1 MRLKKLTLQAFGPFK
16 DKVVIDF
23 ENKKIDK
30 GLLLISGDTG
40 AGKTTIFDAICYA
53 LYGQT
58 SGETRTANSLRS
70 DWASPDIDTFVD
82 LEFYYK
88 NKLYEVRRSP
98 EYSRRKKSGDGETKQ
113 APTAEINLDGRI
125 VTKVTD
131 VTKKIEQ
138 LIGLDYKQFRQVAM
152 LSQGEFTKFLLA
164 SSEEKTTIF
173 RKIFGTEFYDLLQN
187 KLKSNRLIKEEEIKR
202 VKDKIDTEKKNL
214 ELIIDVFGL
223 SNEET
228 IITLKS
234 KIKEDNDTVLLTKA
248 GRDKKNEERTKLS
261 TELTNLNK
269 INKDITTYQKAREDL
284 DKLLLSN
291 PNIKTEKEKYD
302 YNVKVANTITNLLD
316 GLNKDSKSLKDKK
329 TKETQNKKDL
339 ETKKK
344 EYKEKEEQFKKLD
357 NYSKEVDSLNKEI
370 NDLIN
375 KNKDY
380 DSYLNKITE
389 LNNAEKEYKIM
400 CDCYDKQNTLY
411 ESMKRKYYLN
421 ISIEI
426 ADTLIDGEECP
437 VCGSK
442 EHPKKAIAIE
452 CEYTREDLEHAEKQL
467 KNIDGLRKTN
477 EATIEQV
484 RKAIKEYN
492 IQENVDVSLEK
503 NKNIELLDKKKK
515 EKSDL
520 DNEFKKLSDEKQK
533 LSSDIKSDEDNI
545 KIFDDDIKILE
556 ENIKNYNIRL
566 DNTYNDNN
574 TNYED
579 YMSKK
584 LDRYDLSELKSKIE
598 KFDNTKIDLES
609 TIKILEKE
617 VKDKKVVDVSEKEK
631 QLATINEE
639 YKNLDD
645 MYTKLNASLEKLKS
659 STSKIEKYLEEN
671 KKIQNEYDV
680 IKVLSD
686 TANGSLTGKQRITFE
701 NYVQSYFM
709 QAVLVEANKRLIKMT
724 DSRYELK
731 RKEIESKLNV
741 KTGLDF
747 SIFDSY
753 TGKERD
759 VASLSGGEKF
769 KASLALALGLSDAI
783 SNNRGGIK
791 IDSLFIDEGFGSLDS
806 ESLNQA
812 LNILS
817 DLSGNDK
824 LVGVISHVS
833 ELMSRIDNKIL
844 VNKTNTGSI
853 VNIEANN

>member
-1 MRLKKLTLQAFGPFK
+1 MQLKKLTLQAFGPFK

-70 DWASPDIDTFVD
+70 DWASPDIDTFVE

-88 NKLYEVRRSP
+88 NKLYQVRRSP
-98 EYSRRKKSGDGETKQ
+98 EYNRKRKNGDGETRQ

-125 VTKVTD
+125 ITKVTD
-131 VTKKIEQ
+131 VTKEIEK

-173 RKIFGTEFYDLLQN
+173 RKIFGTEFYDILQT
-187 KLKSNRLIKEEEIKR
+187 KLKANMLFKKTDIERI
-202 VKDKIDTEKKNL
+202 KDKIDTEKKNL
-214 ELIIDVFGL
+214 ESIIDVFGL
-223 SNEET
+223 SNDET
-228 IITLKS
+228 IKTLND

-248 GRDKKNEERTKLS
+248 ARDKKNDEKIKLS
-261 TELTNLNK
+261 TELANLIK
-269 INKDITTYQKAREDL
+269 LNKDILTYQKAKEEL

-291 PNIKTEKEKYD
+291 SNIEEEKEKYE
-302 YNVKVANTITNLLD
+302 YNIKIATFITNLLE
-316 GLNKDSKSLKDKK
+316 GLDKDNKSLEDKKNKDND
-329 TKETQNKKDL
+329 NKKNL
-339 ETKKK
+339 EIKRK
-344 EYKEKEEQFKKLD
+344 EYNEREEQFKKLD
-357 NYSKEVDSLNKEI
+357 NYSKDVDKLNTEI
-370 NDLIN
+370 NDLLS
-375 KNKDY
+375 KSKDY
-380 DSYLNKITE
+380 DNYLNKVNE
-389 LNNAEKEYKIM
+389 LNKSLKEYEVISNG
-400 CDCYDKQNTLY
+400 YEKQNTLY
-411 ESMKRKYYLN
+411 EYMRKEYYLN
-421 ISIEI
+421 ISVEI
-426 ADTLIDGEECP
+426 AETLVDGEECP

-442 EHPKKAIAIE
+442 NHPKKAIATQ
-452 CEYTREDLEHAEKQL
+452 CEYTKEDLEIAEKQL
-467 KNIDGLRKTN
+467 KTIDNLRKAN
-477 EATIEQV
+477 EASIEQI
-484 RKAIKEYN
+484 RKIISEFN
-492 IQENVDVSLEK
+492 ISEKVDITLEK
-503 NKNIELLDKKKK
+503 HKINELLVNKKNEK
-515 EKSDL
+515 EIL
-520 DNEFKKLSDEKQK
+520 DNEFKKVSLDKQK
-533 LSSDIKSDEDNI
+533 LASEIKSLEDNI
-545 KIFDDDIKILE
+545 EIYSDDIKILE
-556 ENIKNYNIRL
+556 ENIKNYKIKL
-566 DNTYNDNN
+566 DRMYEENN
-574 TNYED
+574 TNYDD
-579 YMSKK
+579 YISKK
-584 LDRYDLSELKSKIE
+584 LDKYQLGELRTKIE
-598 KFDNTKIDLES
+598 FFDNTKKELES
-609 TIKILEKE
+609 TIKILELE
-617 VKDKKVVDVSEKEK
+617 VKDKKIVDVSEKEK
-631 QLATINEE
+631 NLNVIIEE
-639 YKNLDD
+639 YKKFDD
-645 MYTKLNASLEKLKS
+645 LYTSLNASLEKLKF
-659 STSKIEKYLEEN
+659 STRNIEKYLEDS
-671 KKIQNEYDV
+671 KKIQNEYNIV
-680 IKVLSD
+680 KVLSD
-686 TANGSLTGKQRITFE
+686 TANGSLIGKQRITFE
-701 NYVQSYFM
+701 NYVQSYLM

-731 RKEIESKLNV
+731 RKEIETKMNV

-806 ESLNQA
+806 ESLNHA

-844 VNKTNTGSI
+844 VNKTNTGSV
-853 VNIEANN
+853 VNIESNN

>member
-1 MRLKKLTLQAFGPFK
+1 MQLKKLTLQAFGPFK

-23 ENKKIDK
+23 EGKKIDK

-98 EYSRRKKSGDGETKQ
+98 EYNRRKKNGGGETKQ

-131 VTKKIEQ
+131 VTKEIVQ

-164 SSEEKTTIF
+164 NSEEKTTIF
-173 RKIFGTEFYDLLQN
+173 RKIFGTDFYDILQN
-187 KLKSNRLIKEEEIKR
+187 KLKSNRLIKEDEIKR

-214 ELIIDVFGL
+214 ESIIDVFGL

-228 IITLKS
+228 ISALNN
-234 KIKEDNDTVLLTKA
+234 KIKEDNETVLLTKTE
-248 GRDKKNEERTKLS
+248 RDKKNEEKTKLN

-269 INKDITTYQKAREDL
+269 LNKDISTYQKAIEEL

-291 PNIKTEKEKYD
+291 SNIKNEKEKYD

-316 GLNKDSKSLKDKK
+316 LLSKDSKSLEDKK
-329 TKETQNKKDL
+329 NKEVQNKKDL
-339 ETKKK
+339 ENKQK
-344 EYKEKEEQFKKLD
+344 EYKEKEKQFNKLD
-357 NYSKEVDSLNKEI
+357 NYSKDVDVLNDEI
-370 NDLIN
+370 NDLTN

-380 DSYLNKITE
+380 DNYLNKTAE
-389 LNNAEKEYKIM
+389 LNIVEKEYKVM
-400 CDCYDKQNTLY
+400 CDDYDNQNSLY

-421 ISIEI
+421 ISVEI

-442 EHPKKAIAIE
+442 EHPKKAVSNE
-452 CEYTREDLEHAEKQL
+452 CEYTKEDLEHAEKQL
-467 KNIDGLRKTN
+467 KNIDNLRKTK

-484 RKAIKEYN
+484 RKVIKEYN
-492 IQENVDVSLEK
+492 IPENIDVSLEK
-503 NKNIELLDKKKK
+503 NKNAELLEEKNREK
-515 EKSDL
+515 EHLS
-520 DNEFKKLSDEKQK
+520 NEFKKLSEEKQK
-533 LSSDIKSDEDNI
+533 LLSDIKSFEGNIKIFEEDIKKLEDNI
-545 KIFDDDIKILE
+545 KD
-556 ENIKNYNIRL
+556 YNTKL
-566 DNTYNDNN
+566 DYTYKENN

-579 YMSKK
+579 YISKK
-584 LDRYDLSELKSKIE
+584 LDKDDLYELKTKIE
-598 KFDNTKIDLES
+598 IFDNTKNDLES
-609 TIKILEKE
+609 TIKLLEQD
-617 VKDKKVVDVSEKEK
+617 VKGKKVVDVSEKEE
-631 QLATINEE
+631 QLAAINEE
-639 YKNLDD
+639 YKNLDEI
-645 MYTKLNASLEKLKS
+645 YTKLNASLEILKS
-659 STSKIEKYLEEN
+659 STANIEKYLEDN
-671 KKIQNEYDV
+671 KKIQSEYDV

-709 QAVLVEANKRLIKMT
+709 KTVLVEANKRLIKMT

-731 RKEIESKLNV
+731 RKEIETKLNV

-844 VNKTNTGSI
+844 VNKTNTGSV
-853 VNIEANN
+853 VNVETTN

>member
-1 MRLKKLTLQAFGPFK
+1 MQLKKLTLQAFGPFK

-23 ENKKIDK
+23 EGKKIDK

-98 EYSRRKKSGDGETKQ
+98 EYNRRKKNGGGETKQ

-131 VTKKIEQ
+131 VTKEIVQ

-164 SSEEKTTIF
+164 NSEEKTTIF
-173 RKIFGTEFYDLLQN
+173 RKIFGTDFYDILQN
-187 KLKSNRLIKEEEIKR
+187 KLKSNRLIKEDEIKR

-214 ELIIDVFGL
+214 ESIIDVFGL

-228 IITLKS
+228 ISALNN
-234 KIKEDNDTVLLTKA
+234 KIKADNETVLLTKA
-248 GRDKKNEERTKLS
+248 ERDKKNEEKTKLN

-269 INKDITTYQKAREDL
+269 INKDIATYQKALEDL
-284 DKLLLSN
+284 DKLLSSN
-291 PNIKTEKEKYD
+291 SNIKNEKEKYD
-302 YNVKVANTITNLLD
+302 YNVKVANTITSLLD
-316 GLNKDSKSLKDKK
+316 LLSKDSKSLDDKK
-329 TKETQNKKDL
+329 NKEVQNKKDL
-339 ETKKK
+339 ENKQK
-344 EYKEKEEQFKKLD
+344 EYKEKEKQFNKLD
-357 NYSKEVDSLNKEI
+357 NYSKDVDVLNDEI
-370 NDLIN
+370 NDLTN

-380 DSYLNKITE
+380 DNYLNKTAE
-389 LNNAEKEYKIM
+389 LNIVEKEYKVM
-400 CDCYDKQNTLY
+400 CDDYDNQNSLY

-421 ISIEI
+421 ISVEI

-442 EHPKKAIAIE
+442 EHPKKAVSNE
-452 CEYTREDLEHAEKQL
+452 CEYTKEDLEHAEKQL
-467 KNIDGLRKTN
+467 KNIDNLRKTK

-484 RKAIKEYN
+484 RKVIKEYN
-492 IQENVDVSLEK
+492 IPENIDVSLEK
-503 NKNIELLDKKKK
+503 NKNAELLEEKNREK
-515 EKSDL
+515 EHLS
-520 DNEFKKLSDEKQK
+520 NEFKKLSEEKQK
-533 LSSDIKSDEDNI
+533 LLSDIKSFEGNIKIFEEDIKKLEDNI
-545 KIFDDDIKILE
+545 KD
-556 ENIKNYNIRL
+556 YNTKL
-566 DNTYNDNN
+566 DYTYKENN

-579 YMSKK
+579 YISKK
-584 LDRYDLSELKSKIE
+584 LDKDDLYELKTKIE
-598 KFDNTKIDLES
+598 IFDNTKNDLES
-609 TIKILEKE
+609 TIKLLEQD
-617 VKDKKVVDVSEKEK
+617 VKGKKVVDVSEKEE
-631 QLATINEE
+631 QLAAINEE
-639 YKNLDD
+639 YKNLDEI
-645 MYTKLNASLEKLKS
+645 YTKLNASLEILKS
-659 STSKIEKYLEEN
+659 STANIEKYLEDN
-671 KKIQNEYDV
+671 KKIQSEYDV

-709 QAVLVEANKRLIKMT
+709 KTVLVEANKRLIKMT

-731 RKEIESKLNV
+731 RKEIETKLNV

-844 VNKTNTGSI
+844 VNKTNTGSV
-853 VNIEANN
+853 VNVETTN